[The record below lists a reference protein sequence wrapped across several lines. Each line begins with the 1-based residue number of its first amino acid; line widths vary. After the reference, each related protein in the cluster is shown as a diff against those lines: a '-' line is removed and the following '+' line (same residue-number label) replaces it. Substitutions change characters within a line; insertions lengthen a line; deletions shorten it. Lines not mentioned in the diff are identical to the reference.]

1 MLRII
6 LTDSA
11 ARDLD
16 EIWDYIA
23 VEKYSPMSA
32 DMLIDEFDQRFKLLV
47 TQPLMGEAV
56 ERLRPNT
63 RRTVVKKR
71 FIIFYEPVEDG
82 ILILR
87 VLRGAKLIQP
97 TDLGSPD

>member
-1 MLRII
+1 MSRII

-11 ARDLD
+11 TRDLE

-23 VEKYSPMSA
+23 VENYSPVAA
-32 DMLIDEFDQRFKLLV
+32 DMLINEFDQRFQLLV

-56 ERLRPNT
+56 DRLRPNT
-63 RRTVVKKR
+63 RRNVVKKR
-71 FIIFYEPVEDG
+71 YIIFYEPVEEG
-82 ILILR
+82 ILVLR
-87 VLRGAKLIQP
+87 VLHGAKLIQP